1 MLVELPHH
9 MLTLIFNALEASWW
23 MWLTIHC
30 KPIFSGSMLL
40 PNSSK
45 YRDNDGLLEDPLL
58 NKNEEDNDQDLDDDG
73 NDGGSA
79 RDNGEI
85 LKEIAWYVRSV
96 FVCAGS
102 LLNFHN
108 LLSAGSPTIDWLLGM
123 PSSCSMYFG

>member
-1 MLVELPHH
+1 
-9 MLTLIFNALEASWW
+9 
-23 MWLTIHC
+23 
-30 KPIFSGSMLL
+30 MLL

-58 NKNEEDNDQDLDDDG
+58 NKNEEENDQDLDDDG

-96 FVCAGS
+96 FVCLFAQVLCCIS
-102 LLNFHN
+102 
-108 LLSAGSPTIDWLLGM
+108 
-123 PSSCSMYFG
+123 